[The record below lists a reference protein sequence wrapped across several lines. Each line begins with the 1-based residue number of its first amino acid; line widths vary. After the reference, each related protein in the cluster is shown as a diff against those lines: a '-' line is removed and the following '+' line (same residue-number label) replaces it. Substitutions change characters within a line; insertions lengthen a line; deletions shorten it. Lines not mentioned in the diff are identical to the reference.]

1 MLARHVESKS
11 NKATIN
17 FSSTTKIFL
26 AENPKQEKNIVFFSK
41 KEHFF
46 LRTFAGQTQNA
57 VLTKLSNLSWR
68 KTVSFWLPKP
78 KW

>member
-26 AENPKQEKNIVFFSK
+26 AENPKQEKTLCFFQKKNIFFFELLPAKHKMQFWRSCRIFPG
-41 KEHFF
+41 E
-46 LRTFAGQTQNA
+46 
-57 VLTKLSNLSWR
+57 KL
-68 KTVSFWLPKP
+68 
-78 KW
+78 